1 MCLSNVFD
9 LWLLLMTRCYI
20 RLRSGRGKP
29 AFQKK
34 SARYITVSSSSV
46 IYSILV
52 DRYRFGVFDED
63 LAASHLVLVDVHA
76 DRLQHML
83 DALSW
88 VAVPPRPRL
97 RRQDRVAE

>member
-1 MCLSNVFD
+1 MSVKRFRSLASFD
-9 LWLLLMTRCYI
+9 DALLNTAPLRPRETRV
-20 RLRSGRGKP
+20 P
-29 AFQKK
+29 KK